1 MRETIDYNSI
11 KDFYNKHT
19 ECWGNDLFSKMT
31 TSFIDR
37 YVNKRVSNLSAKQLV
52 LNAGSGGKTYKTQAK
67 QYQIDIA
74 KNTIRNRANAIVGNI
89 IDMPFKSNMFDVV
102 ICVGTVINYSEAEK
116 AIKEFRR
123 VSKDDAV
130 LIIEYERSQSGLI
143 KEPERGGDCI
153 LFRHSYCDEFHEN
166 YLYSDKYIADILSI
180 NGYRIEERRLFNTT
194 IPYFEM
200 FFSDPVAHFLTI
212 FEPIFRRVNKVS
224 KYSHNMILF
233 CRLQK

>member
-11 KDFYNKHT
+11 RDFYNMHT

-37 YVNKRVSNLSAKQLV
+37 YVNKRVANLSAKQLV
-52 LNAGSGGKTYKTQAK
+52 LNAGSGGKTYKTQAR

-74 KNTIRNRANAIVGNI
+74 KNTIKNRANAIVGNI
-89 IDMPFKSNMFDVV
+89 IDMPFKSGMFDVV

-123 VSKDDAV
+123 VSKDNAI

-143 KEPERGGDCI
+143 KEPERGGD
-153 LFRHSYCDEFHEN
+153 
-166 YLYSDKYIADILSI
+166 
-180 NGYRIEERRLFNTT
+180 
-194 IPYFEM
+194 
-200 FFSDPVAHFLTI
+200 
-212 FEPIFRRVNKVS
+212 
-224 KYSHNMILF
+224 
-233 CRLQK
+233 